1 MREIPATAKDPGT
14 TGIVLLDDDPFMLKL
29 LTHMLAQ
36 LGYTCV
42 VACDSG
48 QKALARVRETRE
60 VVDLIFLDINMPGMD
75 GVEFI
80 RRLVESRYG
89 GSVILVSGENSRIL
103 ESVEKLIG
111 AHRLIALG
119 CLQKPV
125 KPDELA
131 CLMSTLKPNVGH
143 LSDAHVSQHL
153 YGGEQLRA
161 AIAGG
166 QLVNHYQ
173 PKVAMATGEVVGMES
188 LVRWQHPEDG
198 LIFPDRFLGLAEEQG
213 LLTQV
218 TTAVLTEAMKQ
229 AKAWWEAGYHLPIA
243 VNISMDDLIALDFP
257 DMAVALAASIGVNPQ
272 LLTLELTEGQV
283 MRQLS
288 TVPDV
293 LSRLSLKRFRL
304 SIDDFGTGH
313 SSLAQ
318 LRDLPFDEL
327 KVDRGFVRGASTDA
341 TLGAICTA
349 SIRMAHQ
356 LQMQV
361 VGEGIEDRGDWNFLS
376 QLGCEVGQGYFIA
389 RPMPAAD
396 VVDWISAW
404 GTRTG
409 ASSPGQCGGGVSST
423 ARCT

>member
-1 MREIPATAKDPGT
+1 VREIPSQAKDPGT

-48 QKALARVRETRE
+48 QKALTQIRETRD

-80 RRLVESRYG
+80 RRLVECQYG

-131 CLMSTLKPNVGH
+131 RLMSTLKPNIGH
-143 LSDAHVSQHL
+143 RSLAHVSQHL

-213 LLTQV
+213 LLTHV

-229 AKAWWEAGYHLPIA
+229 AKAWWQAGYHLPIA

-288 TVPDV
+288 TVLDV

-327 KVDRGFVRGASTDA
+327 KVDRGFVHGASTDA
-341 TLGAICTA
+341 TREAICSA
-349 SIRMAHQ
+349 SLRMAHQ

-361 VGEGIEDRGDWNFLS
+361 VGEGIEDRDDWNFLS
-376 QLGCEVGQGYFIA
+376 QLGCDVGQGYFIA
-389 RPMPAAD
+389 RPMPAAE

-404 GTRTG
+404 RARTCVTRIL
-409 ASSPGQCGGGVSST
+409 T
-423 ARCT
+423 A